1 MYKLT
6 IDIGLMTEGISS
18 ASMAKL
24 LKWKEA
30 GLVELIEAGA
40 VKKTEPVAPPPKP
53 TPARQ
58 PYQGS
63 NRGRSTP
70 IAGSGNATFKTLAG
84 ILFPDRDSAKLR
96 MSEINNV
103 VYLIKHHSTKND
115 IFVTANTK
123 NYIENGHQERLKS
136 AFGILAMT
144 PEETVRTLSKMV
156 GASASASAA
165 R

>member
-40 VKKTEPVAPPPKP
+40 VKKVEPVAPPPP
-53 TPARQ
+53 RP
-58 PYQGS
+58 S
-63 NRGRSTP
+63 NPMRSSYMGANKGRSTP

-144 PEETVRTLSKMV
+144 PEETVNALSKVV
-156 GASASASAA
+156 GAQATA